1 MNRGLSSTL
10 CFFCGCLS
18 LVLSSGCGARPHVTY
33 YNLTSLASDQPR
45 LVSKGGRLPLAIGLG
60 PVTFPEAL
68 SRAQIAARLDPQRLQ
83 YSDVHRWS
91 GSLVEGFS
99 EVLLEDLA
107 AHLPEESTIALFPW
121 DGYFRPTHR
130 LVLQVA
136 RFDGALAGEVV
147 LTARWTIT
155 NQAGQET
162 LLSRQS
168 MIHVPVGCEGGYD
181 DLVTAQ
187 SQAVADL
194 AQEIAGAL
202 AGLGG

>member
-1 MNRGLSSTL
+1 MNRGASFAIR
-10 CFFCGCLS
+10 FFCGCL
-18 LVLSSGCGARPHVTY
+18 LVVLFSGCGVRPHVTY
-33 YNLTSLASDQPR
+33 YNLTSISTEQPR
-45 LVSKGGRLPLAIGLG
+45 LVSKGGRLPLALGLG
-60 PVTFPEAL
+60 PVAFPEAL

-107 AHLPEESTIALFPW
+107 AHLPEGSTIALFPW
-121 DGYFRPTHR
+121 EGYFRPTHR
-130 LVLQVA
+130 LVLQVT

-147 LTARWTIT
+147 LTVRWTIT
-155 NQAGQET
+155 SQADKET

-168 MIHVPVGCEGGYD
+168 MIQVPVGGEGGYY
-181 DLVTAQ
+181 DLVSAQ
-187 SQAVADL
+187 SRAVADL

-202 AGLGG
+202 DGLGG